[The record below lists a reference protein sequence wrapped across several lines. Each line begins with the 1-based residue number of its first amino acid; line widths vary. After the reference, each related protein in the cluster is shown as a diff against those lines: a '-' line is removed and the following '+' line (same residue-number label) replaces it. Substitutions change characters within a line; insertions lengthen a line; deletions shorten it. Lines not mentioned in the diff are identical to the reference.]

1 MSLRNKIAFYLD
13 DISTAI
19 GLTVNLLIL
28 ALIFLSLG
36 IYVAQ
41 TYPLPPQVQIL
52 LHSIDLAILT
62 LFTCEYLVR
71 LWCAENRLKFII
83 DIFSL
88 IDVISLLPLFL
99 GLFDIRYFRI
109 FRWFRILRIIRF
121 FGSGISIFK
130 VRESDQIVFA
140 RILLTLFS
148 IIFVYSGLIY
158 QVEHPVKDT
167 HFRTFLDA
175 FYFAVV
181 TMTTVGF
188 GDVTP
193 LSEGG
198 KIITVLMILTG
209 VLLIPWQ
216 IGDLTRQLLKTT
228 NQVQIKCDGC
238 GLPNHD
244 LDASFCKVC
253 GTKLLANKSL

>member
-1 MSLRNKIAFYLD
+1 MSLKKQVSFYLED
-13 DISTAI
+13 VSTGI
-19 GLTVNLLIL
+19 GLTINLLIL

-41 TYPLPPQVQIL
+41 TYPLPVKIQFWLHQID
-52 LHSIDLAILT
+52 IFILIF
-62 LFTCEYLVR
+62 FTSEYIVR
-71 LWCAENRLKFII
+71 FWCAENRLKFVF
-83 DIFSL
+83 DVFSL
-88 IDVISLLPLFL
+88 IDILSILPLFL

-130 VRESDQIVFA
+130 VQQSDQIVFA

-158 QVEHPVKDT
+158 QVEHPIKNT
-167 HFRTFLDA
+167 NFKTFLDA

-193 LSEGG
+193 LSDTGRL
-198 KIITVLMILTG
+198 ITVLMILTG

-216 IGDLTRQLLKTT
+216 IGDLTRQLLKTS
-228 NQVQIKCDGC
+228 NQVEIECQTC
-238 GLPNHD
+238 GLLNHD
-244 LDASFCKVC
+244 SDASFCKIC
-253 GTKLLANKSL
+253 GAELLKNPP